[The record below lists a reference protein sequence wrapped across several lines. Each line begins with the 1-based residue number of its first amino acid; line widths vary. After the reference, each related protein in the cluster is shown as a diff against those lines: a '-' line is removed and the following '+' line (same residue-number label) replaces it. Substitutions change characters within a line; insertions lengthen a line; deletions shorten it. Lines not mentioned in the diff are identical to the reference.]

1 MLLKWKLEDISSN
14 KWLESRENMNRNQ
27 LENERMNLFDGNLKK
42 ILEIVKQENQKKN
55 QYFPFYFWWYWL
67 NDEFH

>member
-1 MLLKWKLEDISSN
+1 
-14 KWLESRENMNRNQ
+14 MNRNQ

-42 ILEIVKQENQKKN
+42 TLEIVKQENQKRN
-55 QYFPFYFWWYWL
+55 QYLPIYFWGYLL

>member
-1 MLLKWKLEDISSN
+1 MLKWKLECILLI
-14 KWLESRENMNRNQ
+14 KWFERREDMNRNQ

-42 ILEIVKQENQKKN
+42 ILEIVKQENQKRN
-55 QYFPFYFWWYWL
+55 QYLPFYFWWYWL

>member
-1 MLLKWKLEDISSN
+1 MLKWKLECISLN
-14 KWLESRENMNRNQ
+14 KWFERREDMNRNQ

-42 ILEIVKQENQKKN
+42 ILEIVKQENQKRN
-55 QYFPFYFWWYWL
+55 QYLPFYFWWYWL

>member
-1 MLLKWKLEDISSN
+1 MER
-14 KWLESRENMNRNQ
+14 RENMNRNQ

-42 ILEIVKQENQKKN
+42 ILEIVKQENQKRN
-55 QYFPFYFWWYWL
+55 QYLPIYFWCYLL